1 MENTIFAHD
10 IMRARAYSELCF
22 PKMGKSKMPGVKHL
36 TQNSSNS
43 ADVLEEKFA
52 KMPRVRM

>member
-22 PKMGKSKMPGVKHL
+22 PKMGKSKMPGVNHL
-36 TQNSSNS
+36 TQHSSNS
-43 ADVLEEKFA
+43 ADVLEEQNRQDA
-52 KMPRVRM
+52 